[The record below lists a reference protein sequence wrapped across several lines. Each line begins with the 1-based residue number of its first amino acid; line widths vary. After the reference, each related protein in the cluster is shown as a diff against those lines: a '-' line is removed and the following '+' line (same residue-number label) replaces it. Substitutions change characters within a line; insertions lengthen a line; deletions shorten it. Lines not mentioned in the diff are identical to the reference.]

1 MVKVDCGTILVV
13 DDDDATRLAAVQV
26 AVRLGYDVCAAEN
39 AELVLERL
47 DDTTPA
53 LAVVKVELPG
63 MSGLEVMRELHDRF
77 GDELPVILLAHETDA
92 LERTAGLMLGADDY
106 LQEPIDTGEL
116 LARVRRSLRR
126 AKQSAPDANGAT
138 NGPDPAGLSPREREI
153 LSLLA
158 VGRTQR
164 EIATTLVLSSKTVG
178 THIQHVLAKLGVH
191 SRAEAVSAAYRRGLV
206 DLDVTAHLL
215 DAELI
220 GVD

>member
-1 MVKVDCGTILVV
+1 MVKGDCGTILVV
-13 DDDDATRLAAVQV
+13 DDDDSTRLAAVQV

-126 AKQSAPDANGAT
+126 AKQSAPDANGAPVSISAIWGT
-138 NGPDPAGLSPREREI
+138 SRFCWSCTGSTRRLNGVSRNT
-153 LSLLA
+153 SW
-158 VGRTQR
+158 
-164 EIATTLVLSSKTVG
+164 TTSRG
-178 THIQHVLAKLGVH
+178 TI
-191 SRAEAVSAAYRRGLV
+191 SRAPRSG
-206 DLDVTAHLL
+206 
-215 DAELI
+215 
-220 GVD
+220 

>member
-1 MVKVDCGTILVV
+1 MVKGDCGTILVV
-13 DDDDATRLAAVQV
+13 DDDDSTRLAAVQV

-53 LAVVKVELPG
+53 LAIVKVELPG

-126 AKQSAPDANGAT
+126 AK
-138 NGPDPAGLSPREREI
+138 
-153 LSLLA
+153 
-158 VGRTQR
+158 
-164 EIATTLVLSSKTVG
+164 
-178 THIQHVLAKLGVH
+178 
-191 SRAEAVSAAYRRGLV
+191 
-206 DLDVTAHLL
+206 
-215 DAELI
+215 
-220 GVD
+220 